1 MLSQN
6 KTKLPSKFRALLQV
20 SISKSQHIELIGSLS
35 KIHFSIDSEN
45 FYSLGTTYTVTV
57 QIRNKFGISEPLHV
71 PVVTL
76 LEPIKQLAE
85 TKLKNQEDRN
95 EILAIIL
102 GGLVTAILLVIVI
115 LLVSFSYRRR
125 LLEQSAPTTGST
137 SARLLETNQ
146 SEPHTVDNNKFSSYS
161 IDSKPSPTTFNSNV
175 FVPSISSEL
184 YGQVSWKYYTNFKT
198 SRPVSKL

>member
-1 MLSQN
+1 M
-6 KTKLPSKFRALLQV
+6 T
-20 SISKSQHIELIGSLS
+20 I
-35 KIHFSIDSEN
+35 
-45 FYSLGTTYTVTV
+45 

-85 TKLKNQEDRN
+85 TKLKKNQEDRN

-125 LLEQSAPTTGST
+125 LLEQRTPNIGST
-137 SARLLETNQ
+137 SARLLETNP
-146 SEPHTVDNNKFSSYS
+146 SEQHSADNNKFSSYS
-161 IDSKPSPTTFNSNV
+161 VDSKPSPTTFNSNV

-184 YGQVSWKYYTNFKT
+184 YGQVSSKY
-198 SRPVSKL
+198 L